1 MTWVLSWTFG
11 KEYEQNHRLDATWN
25 TTQPLYYEIS
35 NEDRTHSFSFSGVWD
50 LPIGKGKQL
59 LNVSN
64 RVADK
69 IASNWRAD
77 WILTYVSGVPVGWPD
92 LINYCGYWAAKNQD
106 ENHWF
111 NNDKSCYVQQPSNH
125 LRDLPDRFPG
135 TIRQPTV
142 PQLNAA
148 IEKTINFSERYRASV
163 RFEGFNVSNTPMRAT
178 PSTTLTSTDFG
189 VLGKSQRNFP
199 RFFQL
204 AAKFYF

>member
-1 MTWVLSWTFG
+1 M
-11 KEYEQNHRLDATWN
+11 
-25 TTQPLYYEIS
+25 
-35 NEDRTHSFSFSGVWD
+35 
-50 LPIGKGKQL
+50 
-59 LNVSN
+59 NVSN

-92 LINYCGYWAAKNQD
+92 LINYCGYWAAKTQD

-148 IEKTINFSERYRASV
+148 IEKTINLSERYRATV